1 MAAAAVPAALSA
13 AGSIIGGITGGKG
26 AKKAAKIQAQA
37 QREQQAAILANRDYQ
52 YDLNAPSI
60 TTGNAANDR
69 IAALLNLGGDT
80 EAARAGFDAYRDST
94 GYNFRLS
101 EGLGAVNGR
110 AFAGGTGQS
119 GANLKAL
126 LRFGQNFG
134 SAEFDNYVRQVQG
147 VSASGANAR
156 ALVAGVGGT
165 STGQFVNANQVGAA
179 GQVGAVNAATTNT
192 QQLLQNLINSANYSL
207 GSSYKPGG
215 Y

>member
-52 YDLNAPSI
+52 YSLNAPAI
-60 TTGNAANDR
+60 NTGNAANDR

-80 EAARAGFDAYRDST
+80 AGAQAGFDAFRDST
-94 GYNFRLS
+94 GYNFRLNQ
-101 EGLGAVNGR
+101 GLGAINGR

-126 LRFGQNFG
+126 TQFGQNIG
-134 SAEFDNYVRQVQG
+134 SAEFGNYISQLG
-147 VSASGANAR
+147 GLNAGGANAR

-179 GQVGAVNAATTNT
+179 GQIGAVNAGTANT